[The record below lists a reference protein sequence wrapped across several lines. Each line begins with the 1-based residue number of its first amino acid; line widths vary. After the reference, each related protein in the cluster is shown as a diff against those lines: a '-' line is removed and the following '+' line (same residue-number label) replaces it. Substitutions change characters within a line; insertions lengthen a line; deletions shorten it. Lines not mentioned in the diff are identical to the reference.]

1 MLPKMVV
8 FGHLVLPIG
17 AVLPMV
23 LPISN
28 RCISNRCHPP
38 FAVSKELPKM
48 VVLGHLVLPIGAVM
62 PIGATHLLVELPISN
77 RCHPPFG

>member
-28 RCISNRCHPP
+28 RCHPP
-38 FAVSKELPKM
+38 FAVFKMLPKM

-62 PIGATHLLVELPISN
+62 PIGATHLLVEWKLGKGWRSGYSVAE
-77 RCHPPFG
+77 R